1 MVSPEPYI
9 KATLNNSPLAAG
21 GSGFANYTRTLS
33 NYQTSPNYAMK
44 FQGGHHLRSLVLL
57 GEPHWSMGYG

>member
-44 FQGGHHLRSLVLL
+44 FQGGITYGR
-57 GEPHWSMGYG
+57 WSC